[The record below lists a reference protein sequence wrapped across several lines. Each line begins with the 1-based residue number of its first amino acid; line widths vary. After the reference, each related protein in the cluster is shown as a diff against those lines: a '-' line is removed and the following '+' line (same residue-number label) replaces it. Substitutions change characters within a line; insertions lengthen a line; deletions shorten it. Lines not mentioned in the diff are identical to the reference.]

1 MSNYLSPFGSVT
13 VTVPAGEAVAVY
25 SQGFATLTRNVGTPN
40 YPTMPQALAT
50 VRNGQVVTS
59 TFATGASITIE
70 ALGGLPVLYEVGVAP
85 VVKQDRLLSPVQVTP
100 SVVDVT
106 PAAGAPGITPAV
118 AFSGLVTSS
127 TAAGVTSLLDTG
139 ANFEVASDWD
149 ANDSVQWNVVNTG
162 PNTFTVTSP
171 GASHTLVG
179 SGAVATGTSA
189 SFRTRRS
196 AANTFITY
204 RIS

>member
-25 SQGFATLTRNVGTPN
+25 SQGFATITRNVGTPN

-70 ALGGLPVLYEVGVAP
+70 AVGGLPVLYEVGVAP
-85 VVKQDRLLSPVQVTP
+85 VVKQDRLLSPVQVAPGALNATGAL
-100 SVVDVT
+100 T
-106 PAAGAPGITPAV
+106 PALVLT
-118 AFSGLVTSS
+118 GLVTSS
-127 TAAGVTSLLDTG
+127 TAAGVTATLDVG
-139 ANFEVASDWD
+139 ATFEAASDWD
-149 ANDSVQWNVVNTG
+149 ANDTIQWSVVNTG

-171 GASHTLVG
+171 DASHTVVG
-179 SGAVATGTSA
+179 AGAVATGTSA

-204 RIS
+204 RIA